1 LFSGEFVSL
10 LVSKLAAK
18 LVAPMKA
25 DINLVKL
32 FIEEAAMLE
41 QKIQQAEVTEQ
52 NMRRATLAGAVTS
65 TTISNLALS
74 KIGTESIL
82 SITDGTPTANVCN
95 LIYEPSVNELL
106 RLHNWH
112 FAKAQATLTSATA
125 PSFNWSRA
133 YTLPADFVRMVGFNK
148 FDDFNSKPSYEI
160 QGTQLLTNETTA
172 TIVYIKSGVAPA
184 SFSGDFVELLS
195 LLLAKKLVL
204 ATKAD
209 PNIIKLLE
217 AQYMALS
224 QRVAQMIES
233 EENNY
238 RVALDTGTVTK
249 TSLSNIALSKVGTE
263 TIASITDNTPTANLC
278 ALFFE
283 PTANEILRSHP
294 WNWATGLAPLSAY
307 SITASVSVTT
317 TTATATVST
326 HGLIVGQTITVSGAA
341 NANVNGTWK
350 VATVPTVNTFTF
362 TLLASAT
369 GTYASVTVV
378 PSPVIDWGFQYLL
391 PADFLK
397 MVTFNSF
404 AASDAKTEYEIIGQ
418 YLYSDQSLAQI
429 KYVKKGVDPS
439 LYDSLFADLLTLKLA
454 AKLVRPLKG
463 DPNMIPMFDMAYRR
477 ALAEARRIDAGDDYP
492 RRKLDMTQSN
502 FVNARFAYT
511 N

>member
-1 LFSGEFVSL
+1 
-10 LVSKLAAK
+10 
-18 LVAPMKA
+18 
-25 DINLVKL
+25 
-32 FIEEAAMLE
+32 MLE
-41 QKIQQAEVTEQ
+41 QKIQAAEVTEQ

-74 KIGTESIL
+74 KIGTESIV

-125 PSFNWSRA
+125 PSFHWTRA

-172 TIVYIKSGVAPA
+172 TIIYIKSGVAPA

-217 AQYMALS
+217 AQYMGLS
-224 QRVAQMIES
+224 QRVAQMMES
-233 EENNY
+233 EENTY
-238 RVALDTGTVTK
+238 RIALDTGAVTK

-283 PTANEILRSHP
+283 PTANEILRSHT
-294 WNWATGLAPLSAY
+294 WNWATGLSKLSYY
-307 SITASVSVTT
+307 SVTASVSVTT
-317 TTATATVST
+317 IAATGTLAN
-326 HGLIVGQTITVSGAA
+326 HGFAVGQSITVSGAS
-341 NANVNGTWK
+341 NANVNGAWLI
-350 VATVPTVNTFTF
+350 ATVPTANTFTF

-369 GTYASVTVV
+369 GTYAAVSVV
-378 PSPVIDWGFQYLL
+378 PFPTIDWDFQYVL
-391 PADFLK
+391 PTDFLK
-397 MVTFNSF
+397 MVTFNNF

-454 AKLVRPLKG
+454 GKLVRPLKA

-502 FVNARFAYT
+502 FVNARFAST